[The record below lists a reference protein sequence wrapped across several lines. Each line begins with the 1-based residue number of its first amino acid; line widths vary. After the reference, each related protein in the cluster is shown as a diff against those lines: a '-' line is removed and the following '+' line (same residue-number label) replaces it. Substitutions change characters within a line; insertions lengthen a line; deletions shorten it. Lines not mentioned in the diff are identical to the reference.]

1 MDSNRIKCISPPR
14 DMPGY
19 VSLTISYEGERYSS
33 ESVKYLYYE
42 TPELFN
48 ITPTCGP
55 VTGYTQ
61 VTLFGK
67 NFLDMGFGKVKC
79 AFNGTIFMNA
89 TILETDIIKC
99 DSPPLPPNFGYSES
113 GAAPFY
119 YISVTL
125 NGREFTNTS
134 IKFIYYIDP
143 VIKSVSPNKG
153 PLRGGTYSSLV
164 GKGFNQ
170 EGVCNMTVRYGAI

>member
-55 VTGYTQ
+55 VTGYT
-61 VTLFGK
+61 
-67 NFLDMGFGKVKC
+67 
-79 AFNGTIFMNA
+79 
-89 TILETDIIKC
+89 
-99 DSPPLPPNFGYSES
+99 
-113 GAAPFY
+113 
-119 YISVTL
+119 
-125 NGREFTNTS
+125 
-134 IKFIYYIDP
+134 
-143 VIKSVSPNKG
+143 
-153 PLRGGTYSSLV
+153 
-164 GKGFNQ
+164 
-170 EGVCNMTVRYGAI
+170 

>member
-1 MDSNRIKCISPPR
+1 
-14 DMPGY
+14 
-19 VSLTISYEGERYSS
+19 
-33 ESVKYLYYE
+33 
-42 TPELFN
+42 
-48 ITPTCGP
+48 
-55 VTGYTQ
+55 

-67 NFLDMGFGKVKC
+67 NYIDMGFGKVKC

-89 TILETDIIKC
+89 TILESNIIKC

-125 NGREFTNTS
+125 NGREFANTS

-143 VIKSVSPNKG
+143 VIKSVTPNKG
-153 PLRGGTYSSLV
+153 PLRGGTFSSLV

-170 EGVCNMTVRYGAI
+170 EGVCNMTVRYGAIQQKIINFTDT